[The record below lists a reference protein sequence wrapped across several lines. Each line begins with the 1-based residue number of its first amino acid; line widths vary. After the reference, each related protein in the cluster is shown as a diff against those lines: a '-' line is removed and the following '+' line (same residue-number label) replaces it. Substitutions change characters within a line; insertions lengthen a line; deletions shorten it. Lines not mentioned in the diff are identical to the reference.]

1 MIARHEILIEQY
13 CYVIRIEAL
22 TMVEIARKEILPAV
36 MRYSADLAEAINV
49 KKTAAPKLKCNYEA
63 KLVTWLSALIDG
75 IDEAADVLEHGVADM
90 KGDTTAQ
97 AFHIRDTVLGRMAA
111 LRKLCD
117 EAETVTAADYWPFP
131 TYGDLLFG
139 V

>member
-1 MIARHEILIEQY
+1 M
-13 CYVIRIEAL
+13 
-22 TMVEIARKEILPAV
+22 
-36 MRYSADLAEAINV
+36 
-49 KKTAAPKLKCNYEA
+49 
-63 KLVTWLSALIDG
+63 
-75 IDEAADVLEHGVADM
+75 LEHGVADM
-90 KGDTTAQ
+90 KGDATAQ

>member
-1 MIARHEILIEQY
+1 
-13 CYVIRIEAL
+13 
-22 TMVEIARKEILPAV
+22 
-36 MRYSADLAEAINV
+36 
-49 KKTAAPKLKCNYEA
+49 
-63 KLVTWLSALIDG
+63 
-75 IDEAADVLEHGVADM
+75 M
-90 KGDTTAQ
+90 KGDNTAQ

-117 EAETVTAADYWPFP
+117 EAEAVTAAEYWPFP